1 MKKVVHRSVQ
11 TCRCNCSSER
21 DEDKAWLGGRAVHT
35 LAESWESLFTHDQ
48 SPAFV
53 EIAIKIEDDNNAA
66 EDDNEDDPEDCELPP
81 ITHVCPESAAYQHL
95 QACERVQKPSDWPLE
110 RLLELSDHFPIKF
123 PVDSVRCSYLLEMS
137 DVSRESME
145 HYANSA
151 YPLLHEDVLYL
162 YINFLESKMR
172 FGSAREK
179 DLYSGM
185 AVVDLVHRLLE
196 KRAVTFFG
204 SNDFYLL
211 LNGEKGRGG
220 WEDVGSSP
228 ADKEVPPLDF
238 ENCLS
243 YHEMKLSAFLTV
255 SSESAFINEG
265 NRNNRGIP
273 AQDPESVQAYGVV
286 VGVIGTRL
294 EKPGFME
301 WEEVMVTK
309 SQNVKENG
317 FGPVLLPTGTDPN
330 DQDAKSQWRD
340 LWASFYGISP
350 HLPLYDEVLDRRE
363 ACGKQAKNRY
373 VEISSDQFFDNIIFK
388 KRVGASVETLLLEA
402 QHRAAVAK
410 TKAYVHVTRSPTV
423 YAASPRYCRTS
434 PTCTSP
440 GSGNGC
446 VGDVGNGGLIC
457 GRGENSG
464 VEEEEDDGIRVHF
477 STRSPH
483 ARLLKSQ
490 DHGKLLVVSYAWDGN
505 ALPGNEFWMGR
516 LDSSG
521 DPAEA
526 CSSQIAELHNP
537 HINRR
542 KVSGANLHVAC
553 TRWGVLHVS
562 EYARKKLQSLR

>member
-1 MKKVVHRSVQ
+1 MPSCFEWCLPK
-11 TCRCNCSSER
+11 
-21 DEDKAWLGGRAVHT
+21 
-35 LAESWESLFTHDQ
+35 
-48 SPAFV
+48 
-53 EIAIKIEDDNNAA
+53 KIEDDNNAA

-81 ITHVCPESAAYQHL
+81 ITYVCPESAAYQHL

-123 PVDSVRCSYLLEMS
+123 PVDTVRCSYLLEMS
-137 DVSRESME
+137 DISRESME

-151 YPLLHEDVLYL
+151 YPILHEDVLYL
-162 YINFLESKMR
+162 YINFLENKMR

-185 AVVDLVHRLLE
+185 SVVDLVHRLLE
-196 KRAVTFFG
+196 NRAVTFFG

-220 WEDVGSSP
+220 WEDLGSLP

-317 FGPVLLPTGTDPN
+317 FGPVLQPMETDPN
-330 DQDAKSQWRD
+330 GQDAKIQWRN

-410 TKAYVHVTRSPTV
+410 TKAYVHVVGIGLGVWSISSHQQKVFLDAFADCLRRL
-423 YAASPRYCRTS
+423 AAVLSHISDVHFSWFRERQC
-434 PTCTSP
+434 
-440 GSGNGC
+440 GG
-446 VGDVGNGGLIC
+446 VGNGGLIC
-457 GRGENSG
+457 GRGENND
-464 VEEEEDDGIRVHF
+464 VEEEDDDGIRVHF
-477 STRSPH
+477 SLRSPH